1 MNSSRD
7 KILNAIKEA
16 TKIPSHLPEKPEGV
30 EERIKA
36 GLDSITPK
44 NYTELRDQFQKELE
58 LVQAEF
64 HLAHNRQEIVDIV
77 SRIMKESNYTSLA
90 VAGNGVCQ
98 EIGRK
103 VTEAG
108 QDIELV
114 RAIDFEGDERKQKL
128 AVTQAAF
135 VDAEYAVADIGSL
148 VVIYDDTPSSLPHFL
163 PDTIFIMVRPE
174 QLLANLFELF
184 EKLPTEKARNM
195 TLITGPS
202 RTADVEKILVLGAHG
217 PRRMVV
223 FMLEE
228 AKA

>member
-16 TKIPSHLPEKPEGV
+16 NKTPSHLPEKPEGV

-36 GLDSITPK
+36 GLDSITPGD
-44 NYTELRDQFQKELE
+44 YAGLRDQFRQELD

-64 HLAHNRQEIVDIV
+64 HLAHSQQEIVDTV
-77 SRIMKESNYTSLA
+77 SRIMKESNYSSLA
-90 VAGNGVCQ
+90 VAGNGLCQ

-103 VTEAG
+103 VTEANPNV
-108 QDIELV
+108 DLV
-114 RAIDFEGDERKQKL
+114 RSIDFEGDERKQKL
-128 AVTQAAF
+128 AETQAAF

-163 PDTIFIMVRPE
+163 PDTIFVMVRPE

-184 EKLPTEKARNM
+184 EKLPSEKARNM

-217 PRRMVV
+217 PRRLVV

-228 AKA
+228 ARA